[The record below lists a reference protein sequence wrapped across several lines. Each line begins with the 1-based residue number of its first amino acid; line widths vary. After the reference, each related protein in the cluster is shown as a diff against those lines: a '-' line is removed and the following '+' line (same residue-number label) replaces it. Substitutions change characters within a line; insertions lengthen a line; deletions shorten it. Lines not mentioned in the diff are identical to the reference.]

1 MPATAVLF
9 GVGCGAIAAL
19 PPLNGF
25 VSEWLLLQGLV
36 GGGRS
41 AVTDIAIAMPI
52 AVVAVALTAGLVAAT
67 FVKAFG
73 TGFLAQPRSAEAM
86 AARESAPTMVV
97 GMGVLAVAC
106 VALGVGAPALRVP
119 IANVATTLG
128 LARDLPLRWP
138 SFTLGTGVG
147 SMVSPLLLGAA
158 LVMVVAALAIV
169 RRSFGGAPRRA
180 EAWGCGRTNQTA
192 RMEYTATSF
201 AEPVQR
207 VFDDV
212 LRPNLDL
219 EVTHKAES
227 EWFVSSVRFHRG
239 ISDSI
244 ERRVYLPVISVL
256 RRWGVAARIV
266 QSGSVHRYLAYV
278 FAAVVV
284 VLVVAR

>member
-1 MPATAVLF
+1 
-9 GVGCGAIAAL
+9 
-19 PPLNGF
+19 
-25 VSEWLLLQGLV
+25 
-36 GGGRS
+36 
-41 AVTDIAIAMPI
+41 
-52 AVVAVALTAGLVAAT
+52 
-67 FVKAFG
+67 
-73 TGFLAQPRSAEAM
+73 
-86 AARESAPTMVV
+86 
-97 GMGVLAVAC
+97 
-106 VALGVGAPALRVP
+106 
-119 IANVATTLG
+119 
-128 LARDLPLRWP
+128 
-138 SFTLGTGVG
+138 
-147 SMVSPLLLGAA
+147 
-158 LVMVVAALAIV
+158 
-169 RRSFGGAPRRA
+169 
-180 EAWGCGRTNQTA
+180 
-192 RMEYTATSF
+192 MEYTATSF

-244 ERRVYLPVISVL
+244 ERRVYLPVISVV